1 MDTPGTQTFVKLSS
15 LYFSF
20 GVSFIG
26 GSIVNILVNLLS
38 VAVQTIMEMS
48 ASILYQKLLAIH
60 SYVYIHM

>member
-38 VAVQTIMEMS
+38 VRSCPNNNGNECFN
-48 ASILYQKLLAIH
+48 SIPETV
-60 SYVYIHM
+60 S